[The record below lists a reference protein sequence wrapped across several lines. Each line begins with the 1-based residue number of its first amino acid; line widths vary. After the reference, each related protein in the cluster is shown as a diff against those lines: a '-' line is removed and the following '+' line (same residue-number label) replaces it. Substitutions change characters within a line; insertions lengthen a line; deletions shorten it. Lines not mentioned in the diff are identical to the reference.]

1 MIELICYLVTPS
13 KQQKFLKNSCT
24 YCNDMLIKC
33 TMCFY
38 QSSGFKYMYTPL
50 AISKRI
56 KKRALSTRIRLEEEE
71 EREEDE
77 KEEEEEEEESLM
89 KKSYKNLRSNVI
101 VVLLFRSSTSFSNP
115 LQTA

>member
-1 MIELICYLVTPS
+1 
-13 KQQKFLKNSCT
+13 
-24 YCNDMLIKC
+24 
-33 TMCFY
+33 
-38 QSSGFKYMYTPL
+38 MYTPL

-56 KKRALSTRIRLEEEE
+56 KRALSIRIRLEEE

-77 KEEEEEEEESLM
+77 KEEEEEESLM

-101 VVLLFRSSTSFSNP
+101 VVLLSRSSTSFSNP